1 MRLAPIRR
9 GSVLLLA
16 ALAAACGTEKKTAA
30 PAAGGAPHEARAIA
44 AARPFMEALVAQDQ
58 AKAYGFTSSHLR
70 AAMTQDAFTQK
81 NRAAYASLGTP
92 LRLDNLGAE
101 VDPAV
106 LAGPENPTGDDE
118 LEKAANR
125 VLAHVALGDIPASVP
140 ASVRRAS
147 VSGNVVFGKSED
159 EEGTDPFY
167 VLTVVLVEDAGQLLV
182 GHYFFREASMLDD

>member
-1 MRLAPIRR
+1 MRLAPIHR
-9 GSVLLLA
+9 GAVLLLA
-16 ALAAACGTEKKTAA
+16 ALAAGCGSEKKASA
-30 PAAGGAPHEARAIA
+30 PAVAGATDEAGAIA
-44 AARPFMEALVAQDQ
+44 AARPFMEALVAQDH

-70 AAMTQDAFTQK
+70 AGMTQDAFTQR
-81 NRAAYASLGTP
+81 NRAAYTSFGSP
-92 LRLDNLGAE
+92 LRLADLGAE

-106 LAGPENPTGDDE
+106 LAGPESPAGDDE

-125 VLAHVALGDIPASVP
+125 VLAQVALGDIPASVP
-140 ASVRRAS
+140 SSIRKAS
-147 VSGNVVFGKSED
+147 VSGNVVFGKAED

>member
-9 GSVLLLA
+9 GAVLVLA
-16 ALAAACGTEKKTAA
+16 ALACACSSEKKTSA
-30 PAAGGAPHEARAIA
+30 PAAAGPPDEARAVA
-44 AARPFMEALVAQDQ
+44 AARPFMEALVAQDH

-70 AAMTQDAFTQK
+70 AGTTQDAFTQR
-81 NRAAYASLGTP
+81 NRAAYASFGLP
-92 LRLDNLGAE
+92 VRLADLGAE

-125 VLAHVALGDIPASVP
+125 VLAQVALGDIPASVP
-140 ASVRRAS
+140 ASARRAS
-147 VSGNVVFGKSED
+147 VSGKVVFGKADD